1 MKSTPLFAALAAL
14 IICPMAGLQAGTPA
28 PVTLSPATDDG
39 WWVHST
45 SYAWLTAVKGDMRI
59 GTLAIPVD
67 ISFSD
72 TISSVDEL
80 DMAFMGGLEAGRG
93 NWSLGVDAT
102 YVKAS
107 DDFAGGGVVFR
118 SFRLE
123 QSQWMINPFV
133 SYQLVKDELWHLDA
147 IVGARINIIEIH
159 VTGRFADGGQ
169 ITVGGSREWIDPI
182 IGLRGSCNLSDRLT
196 VGFRGDVGGFGVSSD
211 FTWQAYVGLGW
222 QMTRRSTL
230 ALGYRGLGTDYSHG
244 DFGSDTVS
252 HGPLLGIQF
261 TF

>member
-1 MKSTPLFAALAAL
+1 MKSTPFLAALAAL
-14 IICPMAGLQAGTPA
+14 ILSPMAGLHAGTPA
-28 PVTLSPATDDG
+28 PVTVSPANDDE
-39 WWVHST
+39 WWVRSNT
-45 SYAWLTAVKGDMRI
+45 YAWITASKGDMRI
-59 GTLAIPVD
+59 GNLTVPVD
-67 ISFSD
+67 ISFQDAINSL
-72 TISSVDEL
+72 DEL
-80 DMAFMGGLEAGRG
+80 DMGFMGGLEAGRG

-102 YVKAS
+102 YMKAS
-107 DDFAGGGVVFR
+107 DDFEGGGVIFR

-147 IVGARINIIEIH
+147 IVGARINIIEMD
-159 VTGRFADGGQ
+159 VTGRFADGGE

-182 IGLRGSCNLSDRLT
+182 VGLRGSWSLSDRMT
-196 VGFRGDVGGFGVSSD
+196 VGFRGDIGGFGVSSD

-222 QMTRRSTL
+222 KMTPRSTL

-244 DFGSDTVS
+244 DFGSDTMT
-252 HGPLLGIQF
+252 HGPLLGLQF

>member
-1 MKSTPLFAALAAL
+1 MKSTSFLAATAAL
-14 IICPMAGLQAGTPA
+14 ILFPIAGLQAGTPA
-28 PVTLSPATDDG
+28 EVTPAPASDSG

-45 SYAWLTAVKGDMRI
+45 GYAWLTASKGDMRI
-59 GTLAIPVD
+59 GTLTIPVD
-67 ISFSD
+67 ISFND
-72 TISSVDEL
+72 AISSLDEL
-80 DMAFMGGLEAGRG
+80 DMGFMGGLEAGRG

-102 YVKAS
+102 YMKAS

-133 SYQLVKDELWHLDA
+133 SYQLVKNEHWHLDA
-147 IVGARINIIEIH
+147 IVGARINVIEMD

-169 ITVGGSREWIDPI
+169 VTVGGSRDWIDPI
-182 IGLRGSCNLSDRLT
+182 IGLRGSWNLSDRLA
-196 VGFRGDVGGFGVSSD
+196 VGFRGDIGGFGVSSD

-222 QMTRRSTL
+222 KLTPRSTL
-230 ALGYRGLGTDYSHG
+230 ALGYRGLGTDYSEG
-244 DFGSDTVS
+244 DFGSDTVA
-252 HGPLLGIQF
+252 HGPLLGLQF